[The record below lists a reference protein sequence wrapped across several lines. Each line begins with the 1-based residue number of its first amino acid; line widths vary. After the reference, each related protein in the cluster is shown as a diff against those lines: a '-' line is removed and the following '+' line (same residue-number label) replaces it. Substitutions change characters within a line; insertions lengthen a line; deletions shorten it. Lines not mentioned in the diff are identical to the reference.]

1 MCRLVSW
8 LDGWC
13 AVAQS
18 FFESRSQGM
27 TMRFIFIATLLL
39 AGAISVLLWRHWE
52 LTILFKETGIETGS
66 QNTATE
72 AHLPTTHTYTLSLP
86 AFCGV

>member
-1 MCRLVSW
+1 MFVCWLGVLVCRLVSW

-52 LTILFKETGIETGS
+52 LTILFKETFESQVGS
-66 QNTATE
+66 
-72 AHLPTTHTYTLSLP
+72 S
-86 AFCGV
+86 